1 MNRGLDGIY
10 LRIERNG
17 KWQNVCLSDMTEKEL
32 EENLKYWTLGELI
45 IAVIHLATRLKTI
58 GEQLDLRRELG
69 DMIYKPTGQPS
80 YTPYDVGDVV
90 LRHNPNTDTEKL
102 YCIIKANS
110 QTGMYRG
117 ITADATCDT
126 FQNDEVVKYAGH
138 TKLIAEVLEQLRFT
152 EGI

>member
-1 MNRGLDGIY
+1 MSEINIIKPCRICGTMFNIFEIGDGEICSECAK
-10 LRIERNG
+10 RIR
-17 KWQNVCLSDMTEKEL
+17 
-32 EENLKYWTLGELI
+32 
-45 IAVIHLATRLKTI
+45 
-58 GEQLDLRRELG
+58 
-69 DMIYKPTGQPS
+69 DMIYNPTVQPS
-80 YTPYDVGDVV
+80 YTSYDVGDVV

-126 FQNDEVVKYAGH
+126 FQNDEVVKFAGH